1 MFLKN
6 VNPYNVCAF
15 LISTLLLITYFS
27 KRRVK
32 SVEIKLYD
40 IMVFVSFL
48 GTIIT
53 FFTYLIVLRHEAFA
67 STILLLIPKIHLT
80 YLIVWGTTFAL
91 YIINISMKDITLKKW
106 RVLKWSLIIFST
118 ICTIIMFL
126 LDMEYV
132 SEPSKIYTSGAS
144 VHLTYLLALVYTLI
158 VLYFIIKN
166 IKNIIDKRY
175 TPIITFIIFFVLGVV
190 FQYKNPEVLL
200 ATFIVSY
207 NTLLMYFTIENP
219 DVILLTEYKRA
230 KERSDL
236 MNEEKAEFILDIAQ
250 EIKNPISKVRK
261 ISKQN
266 LEEEDIQVIKN
277 GCLNISLLSD
287 NILNVVDKALNIAEI
302 DKYKLKMINSI
313 YDPNKLFNELQI
325 AYSNNIKNKE
335 LSVDFRCDFANTL
348 PLLYGDVYQLK
359 SVLKTILDD
368 SLKHSDEGFIEL
380 KVDNVIKNDVC
391 RLYISIIDSGYRDER
406 NNNDSKFTLCETLL
420 KTMGGT
426 LLVNSIDSAGMEIK
440 IILDQA
446 IKVNKN
452 SKIQRMDYTVKKYI
466 GKFKILLNTDDE
478 VIKRKFAKIFNKEE
492 FVIDDTKE
500 AFYKLQKNKKYDVVI
515 LDEKAEIYDGIKR
528 FKNLKKNKKYD
539 IPTMIIKRNI
549 NFLNDKEYLE
559 CGFVDIIDPNNLNNL
574 EEKINNLK

>member
-1 MFLKN
+1 VFLKN